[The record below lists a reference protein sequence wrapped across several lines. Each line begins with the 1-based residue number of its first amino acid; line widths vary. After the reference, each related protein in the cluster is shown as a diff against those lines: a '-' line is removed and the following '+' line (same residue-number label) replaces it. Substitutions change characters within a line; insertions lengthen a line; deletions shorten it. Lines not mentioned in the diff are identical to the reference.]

1 MFSLPSLN
9 LPFWSKRK
17 TTNCEVAPRHPTT
30 GFFLFETKKTIYC
43 PIPKNSSTFFKTRL
57 IEVNGDQELLL
68 HSQLPV
74 HTFLRRTPKYWIHDL
89 QRLSEPDY
97 LSFAII
103 REPLERVV
111 SAYLNKFVSARRH
124 HPIQVQATQSF
135 MDLIDDSIDPERSLT
150 FRQFVRLICQQQD
163 HELDKHWRPQTCFLQ
178 GQVDS
183 IGWLVPQNQLDRFY
197 PVFESHLGTEISK
210 TRSGNRT
217 LYKRQEAGVDVTRL
231 SPRRLRNLGW
241 HPEKDQFLVPELRER
256 LIVRYE
262 EDLALFKR
270 ACESFEAQF

>member
-1 MFSLPSLN
+1 
-9 LPFWSKRK
+9 
-17 TTNCEVAPRHPTT
+17 
-30 GFFLFETKKTIYC
+30 
-43 PIPKNSSTFFKTRL
+43 
-57 IEVNGDQELLL
+57 
-68 HSQLPV
+68 
-74 HTFLRRTPKYWIHDL
+74 
-89 QRLSEPDY
+89 
-97 LSFAII
+97 
-103 REPLERVV
+103 
-111 SAYLNKFVSARRH
+111 FVSARRH
-124 HPIQVQATQSF
+124 HPIQVQATRSF
-135 MDLIDDSIDPERSLT
+135 MDLIDDSIDPERSLS
-150 FRQFVRLICQQQD
+150 FRQFVRLICKQQD

-217 LYKRQEAGVDVTRL
+217 LYKRQEADVDVTRL

>member
-17 TTNCEVAPRHPTT
+17 TTKREVAPRHPTT

-68 HSQLPV
+68 HSQLPI
-74 HTFLRRTPKYWIHDL
+74 HSFLRRTPKYWIHDL

-135 MDLIDDSIDPERSLT
+135 MELID
-150 FRQFVRLICQQQD
+150 
-163 HELDKHWRPQTCFLQ
+163 
-178 GQVDS
+178 
-183 IGWLVPQNQLDRFY
+183 QLDRFY

-217 LYKRQEAGVDVTRL
+217 LYKRQEAGFDVTRL

-241 HPEKDQFLVPELRER
+241 HPEQDQLLVPELRER